1 MYLYQ
6 FWEVEGIKMIE
17 THELRELGVKVALRF
32 IKQIILISQIKNKCS
47 DESWLTYKEIRDVIP
62 LIAKMAEHLKVLV

>member
-1 MYLYQ
+1 MS
-6 FWEVEGIKMIE
+6 
-17 THELRELGVKVALRF
+17 ELRERQSALSF
-32 IKQIILISQIKNKCS
+32 IKKIIFICQIKNKCS